1 MYELNEEDQYYADK
15 IEANRDAA
23 YPYYLRIRANPLD
36 MIYIPCDV
44 IRMEV
49 INHFNIKYATP
60 PAWLY
65 LPTFPYGYAPDTT
78 DTPENSV
85 D

>member
-1 MYELNEEDQYYADK
+1 MYELNEEDRYYASL
-15 IEANRDAA
+15 IEANRDMA

-36 MIYIPCDV
+36 MIYIPNDV

-65 LPTFPYGYAPDTT
+65 GTYQIYESSEVSLNDEQGFD
-78 DTPENSV
+78 
-85 D
+85 